1 MCELNMKTEQIMQNP
16 IIRKQM
22 IRKQIIRKQIIRKQI
37 IKNIVLTVL
46 CIIFSTIYEFFSHQV
61 YSIFMIG
68 AFIVPLLAGVGIN
81 VIRWLVYKDIE
92 ISESALA
99 ICQCGVYTLTVG
111 SIFKGILDIY
121 GTTNSKGI
129 LFWYVGFLL
138 IAIGGALEFIHYV
151 KERSTTDISG

>member
-22 IRKQIIRKQIIRKQI
+22 IKKPIIRKQI

-46 CIIFSTIYEFFSHQV
+46 CIIFSTIYECYSHQV

-68 AFIVPLLAGVGIN
+68 TFIVPLLAGVGIN
-81 VIRWLVYKDIE
+81 VIRWLVYKEIE

-99 ICQCGVYTLTVG
+99 IWQCGIYTLTAG
-111 SIFKGILDIY
+111 SIFRGVLDIY

-138 IAIGGALEFIHYV
+138 IAIGGAIEFIHYV

>member
-1 MCELNMKTEQIMQNP
+1 MKTEQIMQNP
-16 IIRKQM
+16 IIKKQM
-22 IRKQIIRKQIIRKQI
+22 IRKQIIRKKI

-46 CIIFSTIYEFFSHQV
+46 CIIFSTIYECFSHQV

-68 AFIVPLLAGVGIN
+68 AFIVPLLAGVDIN

-111 SIFKGILDIY
+111 SIFRGILDIY

-138 IAIGGALEFIHYV
+138 IAIGGAIEFIHYV
-151 KERSTTDISG
+151 KERSITDISG

>member
-16 IIRKQM
+16 IIKKQM
-22 IRKQIIRKQIIRKQI
+22 IRKPIIRKQI

-99 ICQCGVYTLTVG
+99 IWQCGIYTLTVG
-111 SIFKGILDIY
+111 SIFRGILDIY
-121 GTTNSKGI
+121 GTTNSKGM

-138 IAIGGALEFIHYV
+138 IAIGGAIEFIHYV

>member
-22 IRKQIIRKQIIRKQI
+22 IRKQMIRKQI

-111 SIFKGILDIY
+111 SIFRGILDIY
-121 GTTNSKGI
+121 GTTNSKGM

-138 IAIGGALEFIHYV
+138 IAIGGALEFVHYV

>member
-16 IIRKQM
+16 IIKKQM
-22 IRKQIIRKQIIRKQI
+22 IRKPIIRKQI

-46 CIIFSTIYEFFSHQV
+46 CIIFSTIYECFSHQV

-111 SIFKGILDIY
+111 SIFRGILDIY

-138 IAIGGALEFIHYV
+138 IAIGGAIEFVHYV

>member
-1 MCELNMKTEQIMQNP
+1 
-16 IIRKQM
+16 
-22 IRKQIIRKQIIRKQI
+22 
-37 IKNIVLTVL
+37 
-46 CIIFSTIYEFFSHQV
+46 
-61 YSIFMIG
+61 MIG

-111 SIFKGILDIY
+111 SIFRGILDIY

-138 IAIGGALEFIHYV
+138 IAIGGAIEFIHYV

>member
-1 MCELNMKTEQIMQNP
+1 MCELNMKIEKIMQNP
-16 IIRKQM
+16 IIKKQM
-22 IRKQIIRKQIIRKQI
+22 IRKQIR
-37 IKNIVLTVL
+37 KNIVLTVL

-121 GTTNSKGI
+121 GTTNSRGI

-138 IAIGGALEFIHYV
+138 IVIGGAIEFIHYV
-151 KERSTTDISG
+151 KERSTIDISG